1 MALFGGQRDISL
13 FRSVNKELIHRIIDT
28 EVLIYKLNLV
38 STNTNLYD
46 ETDDKVYDAPILIPC
61 LATVDDEQ
69 WTSEDYGSDTTQTAT
84 FAFLRDDLVDL
95 NIPIEI
101 GDTLEYRSRFFEID
115 GTVEN
120 QNFANGAFK
129 DYVSFILNGFNK
141 YEF

>member
-69 WTSEDYGSDTTQTAT
+69 WTSEDYGSDTTQM
-84 FAFLRDDLVDL
+84 
-95 NIPIEI
+95 I
-101 GDTLEYRSRFFEID
+101 
-115 GTVEN
+115 
-120 QNFANGAFK
+120 
-129 DYVSFILNGFNK
+129 
-141 YEF
+141 